1 VRDLSGFIVFALW
14 DEAELTGLRD
24 YEILGEQP
32 RQVAGGEPARGGV
45 IGRRLMGYLIHAAI
59 YWRFVEYRMTAI
71 LVRVCE
77 RDDGYS

>member
-1 VRDLSGFIVFALW
+1 
-14 DEAELTGLRD
+14 
-24 YEILGEQP
+24 
-32 RQVAGGEPARGGV
+32 
-45 IGRRLMGYLIHAAI
+45 MGYLIHAAI